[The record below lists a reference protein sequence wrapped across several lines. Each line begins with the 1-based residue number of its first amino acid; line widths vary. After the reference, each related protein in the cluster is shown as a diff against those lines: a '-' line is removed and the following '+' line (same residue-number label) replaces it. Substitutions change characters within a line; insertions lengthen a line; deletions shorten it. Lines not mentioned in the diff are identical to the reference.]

1 MPNINPTLNVPQAEF
16 LQLKNKFRAFVAGFG
31 CMHGDTLVA
40 TAFGFKKIKGITS
53 PTLVLSWSHKS
64 SRFELA
70 LSGGAFPKGEANLY
84 RVLTEQGEFV
94 ASGHHRLLCADGMY
108 RSVESLSV
116 GEKVFASSQN
126 LQQTNLGGFPLS
138 SHANDQ
144 RSFQRHASLMGR
156 YADAAR
162 QYGQQLLAGLG
173 IAQDTSPLHGGA
185 QQYDHLNVGLGG
197 LVGQECLHNHHYQ
210 QFDHHAMSGSN
221 HHAWR
226 HDLSD
231 LNCLREECF
240 AHALLNNQLQSQS
253 PLKSSQDDSLRE
265 FDGFVCQC
273 EELASFVVSQSNHTF
288 VCNDTPQFAHNQQ
301 ASQSEQPLNQAMQ
314 DCKFASQD
322 HSYNCSLIKACDI
335 LSITQLDQVETYY
348 DMQVLDNNNYVTID
362 GAIHHNSGKTWVG
375 CSSLC
380 DKSWEFPKVPLG
392 YFAPTYPQ
400 IRDIFFPTIDEVAFD
415 WGLKTKIYESNKEVD
430 IYYGRQYRST
440 IICRSMEKPQTIVGF
455 KIGHA
460 LIDELDVMP
469 TVKAQQ
475 AWRKIIARMR
485 YKQAGLVNGI
495 DVATTPEGFKFT
507 YEQFVKEANSSD
519 AKRALYG
526 MIQASTYD
534 NEMNLP
540 DDYISSLFE
549 SYPAQL
555 ISAYLKGQFVNLTS
569 GAVYPDFDRVLNH
582 TDEEIKPNE
591 NLIIGM
597 DFNVLK
603 MAAVVYVIRDGK
615 PRALDEL
622 VNVRDT
628 PTMARL
634 INERFAGHEI
644 VVIPDAAGQA
654 KSSKNSSESDHQ
666 ILREH
671 GLKVEVNTTNPAI
684 KDRINATNAL
694 ILNGEGERTLLV
706 NTNKCPRFTET
717 LEQQIY
723 DDFGMPDKKSGL
735 DHVGDAGT
743 YPLVKRFPIIKP
755 FAKTLSLKTVY

>member
-31 CMHGDTLVA
+31 
-40 TAFGFKKIKGITS
+40 
-53 PTLVLSWSHKS
+53 
-64 SRFELA
+64 
-70 LSGGAFPKGEANLY
+70 
-84 RVLTEQGEFV
+84 
-94 ASGHHRLLCADGMY
+94 
-108 RSVESLSV
+108 
-116 GEKVFASSQN
+116 
-126 LQQTNLGGFPLS
+126 
-138 SHANDQ
+138 
-144 RSFQRHASLMGR
+144 
-156 YADAAR
+156 
-162 QYGQQLLAGLG
+162 
-173 IAQDTSPLHGGA
+173 
-185 QQYDHLNVGLGG
+185 
-197 LVGQECLHNHHYQ
+197 
-210 QFDHHAMSGSN
+210 
-221 HHAWR
+221 
-226 HDLSD
+226 
-231 LNCLREECF
+231 
-240 AHALLNNQLQSQS
+240 
-253 PLKSSQDDSLRE
+253 
-265 FDGFVCQC
+265 
-273 EELASFVVSQSNHTF
+273 
-288 VCNDTPQFAHNQQ
+288 
-301 ASQSEQPLNQAMQ
+301 
-314 DCKFASQD
+314 
-322 HSYNCSLIKACDI
+322 
-335 LSITQLDQVETYY
+335 
-348 DMQVLDNNNYVTID
+348 
-362 GAIHHNSGKTWVG
+362 SGKTWVG

-469 TVKAQQ
+469 TIKAQQ
-475 AWRKIIARMR
+475 SWRKIIARMR
-485 YKQAGLVNGI
+485 YKHAGLMNGI

-507 YEQFVKEANSSD
+507 YEQFVKEANLTP

-534 NEMNLP
+534 NEANLP

-549 SYPAQL
+549 SYPPQL

-569 GAVYPDFDRVLNH
+569 GAVYPDFDRKLNH

-634 INERFAGHEI
+634 INERFAGHQI
-644 VVIPDAAGQA
+644 IVIPDAAGQA

-671 GLKVEVNTTNPAI
+671 GLRVEVNTTNPAI

-694 ILNGEGERTLLV
+694 ILSGSGERTLLV

-755 FAKTLSLKTVY
+755 FAKTLSLTLECVSLNSVFSDTMELGRLIEKKYAGVHVVYELPAVVPDVICDPVQIMQILMNLIRNAAEAILEHGSKDKTITVSAKVGAKDVELSVGDHGPGISDTMKASLFTPFFSTKKNGLGLGLSTCQTIAESHNSRLRVRDNEGGGTVFFFDLKICFTKDSENKKQN